1 MNTGESINRDAET
14 RETKKQLLTTQ
25 GIISDNLYYKYL

>member
-14 RETKKQLLTTQ
+14 RETKKQLFATQ
-25 GIISDNLYYKYL
+25 RIVYPN